1 MQFVIWFQKRKD
13 DAVEFSVGIVK
24 EAIALMDQ
32 KRKNPDLFG
41 KIMKEQELA
50 GLIHRLAPSAKHGK
64 GVKREESAKLLRKA
78 LTEVFDIRQ
87 DLMKADVEQM
97 TSDLANLRTLI
108 QKRQENRQAII
119 ERRFKDLTE
128 DADYLKW

>member
-50 GLIHRLAPSAKHGK
+50 GLIHRLAPSAKHGR

-108 QKRQENRQAII
+108 QKRQ
-119 ERRFKDLTE
+119 
-128 DADYLKW
+128 